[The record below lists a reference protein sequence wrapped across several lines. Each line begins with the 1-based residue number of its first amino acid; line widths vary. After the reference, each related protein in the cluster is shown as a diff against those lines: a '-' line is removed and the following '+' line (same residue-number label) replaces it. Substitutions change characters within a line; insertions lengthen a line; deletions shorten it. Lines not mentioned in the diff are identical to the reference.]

1 VSQVQSDPPSS
12 RDGCAVAIVG
22 AGPYGLAAAAHLRH
36 AGVDVR
42 VLGEP
47 MEFWRKQM
55 PKGMML
61 RSRKRS
67 SNIAHPQRTVT
78 LAARNKMRGGNLAN
92 ATLEEFL
99 DYAHWFQKELVPDID
114 RRKVDQVERDNGGYR
129 LTLTDGEQVVAER
142 VVVAAGLFPFPWRPS
157 PFDQLSPSYAS
168 HTSEHEDLGHFADRD
183 VIVVGGG
190 QSALESAALLHEA
203 GARVELI
210 ARAPSIRWLAEDSSG
225 RRTLHERMIPPTD
238 VGGRGTGW
246 LAAVPDLFRRLP
258 RNLQPKLAYRCIKP
272 AGASWLLPRL
282 TDVPI
287 TTERTVTS
295 VTESGERVVLQLDDD
310 SERTADHVLL
320 GTGYRVDVSRYPFL
334 PPELTESLELSNGYP
349 VLRPGLESSSL
360 PGLHFLGAPAAL
372 SFGPIMRFVVGTW
385 YAAPALTHH
394 VLGKRPRFSSSLPVR
409 PWSNGSSG

>member
-1 VSQVQSDPPSS
+1 VTQVHSNTPSS
-12 RDGCAVAIVG
+12 GVAIVG

-42 VLGEP
+42 VIGEP

-67 SNIAHPQRTVT
+67 SHIANPDRSLMLDDHGRMNGGSMAHPT
-78 LAARNKMRGGNLAN
+78 LA
-92 ATLEEFL
+92 EFL
-99 DYAHWFQKELVPDID
+99 DYATWFQGHVAPDID
-114 RRKVDQVERDNGGYR
+114 TRKVERIDRHPGGYR
-129 LTLTDGEQVVAER
+129 LTLRDGDEIDAER
-142 VVVAAGLFPFPWRPS
+142 VVIAAGLFPFAWRPA
-157 PFDQLSPSYAS
+157 PFDKLPSSYVS
-168 HTSEHEDLGHFADRD
+168 HASEHDDLSRFAGQE

-190 QSALESAALLHEA
+190 QSALESAALLHES
-203 GARVELI
+203 GARVEVI
-210 ARAPSIRWLAEDSSG
+210 ARAPSILWLREDEDGG
-225 RRTLHERMIPPTD
+225 RPSLHQRMLPRTD
-238 VGGRGTGW
+238 VGGRATGW
-246 LAAVPDLFRRLP
+246 LAAAPDAFRRLP
-258 RNLQPKLAYRCIKP
+258 ADVQPTLSYRCIKP
-272 AGASWLLPRL
+272 AGAPWLVPRL
-282 TDVPI
+282 ADVPI
-287 TTERTVTS
+287 TTEHTVTS
-295 VTESGERVVLQLDDD
+295 AAVDGDRVVLELEDGT
-310 SERTADHVLL
+310 ERNADHVLL

-349 VLRPGLESSSL
+349 VLRPGLESSSH